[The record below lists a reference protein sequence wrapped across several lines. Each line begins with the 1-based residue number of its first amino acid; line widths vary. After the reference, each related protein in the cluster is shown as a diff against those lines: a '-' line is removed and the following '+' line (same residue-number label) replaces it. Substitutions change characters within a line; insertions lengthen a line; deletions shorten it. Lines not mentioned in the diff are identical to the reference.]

1 MNLALK
7 YEYERCCNE
16 YRRLL
21 CELWDVRPEE
31 AWWVSGRIGTE
42 LCIADAP
49 WGIGMEE
56 IIYIVENKVSHLAFM
71 QWWDFVESEIHDGKQ
86 YPRINFRSWF
96 EMNTRPKNLG
106 NG

>member
-1 MNLALK
+1 MTLK
-7 YEYERCCNE
+7 DKYDWCCEE

-21 CELWDVRPEE
+21 CKLWDIRPEE
-31 AWWVSGRIGTE
+31 SWWVSERIGTE

-49 WGIGMEE
+49 WGIGMDE

-71 QWWDFVESEIHDGKQ
+71 QWWDFVEGEIHDGKQ

-96 EMNTRPKNLG
+96 EMGTRPKDLRDG
-106 NG
+106 